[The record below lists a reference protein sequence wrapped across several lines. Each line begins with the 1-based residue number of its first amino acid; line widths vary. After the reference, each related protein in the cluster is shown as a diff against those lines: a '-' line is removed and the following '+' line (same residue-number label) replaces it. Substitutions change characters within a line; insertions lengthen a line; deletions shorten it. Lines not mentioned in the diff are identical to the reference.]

1 MKTKSALIFALTLFC
16 STVFSQNY
24 LGYSKQYIIKA
35 LRAERKDMKELAAFK
50 SDTMNY
56 ISYVARDNKRTVIY
70 HFTKTEA
77 VKNGKNIWEEIC
89 TKYVSKNK
97 CKSYSECPEMDEVV
111 RSLDSHFTKEGNDV
125 WVDYSKK
132 IPHEW
137 IIVKDEN
144 YFEVHVTE
152 REQPVNK

>member
-1 MKTKSALIFALTLFC
+1 MKSKKSALLLIFTFFC
-16 STVFSQNY
+16 SAAFAQNY

-35 LRAERKDMKELAAFK
+35 LKSERKDMKPFVAFQND
-50 SDTMNY
+50 SMNY

-70 HFTKTEA
+70 HFTKTPV
-77 VKNGKNIWEEIC
+77 VKNGKPTTDDIC

-97 CKSYSECPEMDEVV
+97 CTSYSECPELDEIK
-111 RSLDSHFTKEGNDV
+111 RSLDSHFTSEGPDV
-125 WVDYSKK
+125 WVDNSKK

-137 IIVKDEN
+137 VIVKDED

-152 REQPVNK
+152 KKEK